1 MLSLSVTCICN
12 LDRHTPICLSH
23 SPVWRS
29 DWGSIPEIQVFAHE
43 KMFCARKHFFYA
55 HKSFAPQILI
65 SHMPEDNYM
74 NAKIFIRLC
83 RYFWACAEIFRH
95 AQKHLALPQ
104 KIIQCCGKLC
114 AARRFFQIPQIFS
127 FLARILSRLMR
138 RFSCLKPFWDCRG
151 AVNR

>member
-1 MLSLSVTCICN
+1 MI
-12 LDRHTPICLSH
+12 
-23 SPVWRS
+23 WRS

-74 NAKIFIRLC
+74 NAKIFIRL
-83 RYFWACAEIFRH
+83 RGYFWACAEIFRH

-104 KIIQCCGKLC
+104 KIIQCRGKLC
-114 AARRFFQIPQIFS
+114 AARRFFQIPQISS
-127 FLARILSRLMR
+127 FWRGYYRV
-138 RFSCLKPFWDCRG
+138 SCADFL
-151 AVNR
+151 V